1 MARSTDA
8 QKAERLN
15 AAHRL
20 LARGQSVGE
29 AALSLSRQFTMSRRQ
44 AYRYIE
50 EAQLIGRPVPVVET
64 ATAVTFKLPP
74 SLVDAVRARA
84 AAEGT
89 TISDMVSRALRAFLG
104 EAVGVVAAL
113 DDLRAAGATRLSP
126 RQPGFA
132 CRPMRPPLG
141 HRPGAVGLGRV
152 AGLL

>member
-29 AALSLSRQFTMSRRQ
+29 AALSLSRQFAMSRRQ

-50 EAQLIGRPVPVVET
+50 KAQLIGRPVPVVET

-89 TISDMVSRALRAFLG
+89 TISEMVSRALRAFLV
-104 EAVGVVAAL
+104 EAG
-113 DDLRAAGATRLSP
+113 GN
-126 RQPGFA
+126 G
-132 CRPMRPPLG
+132 
-141 HRPGAVGLGRV
+141 
-152 AGLL
+152 

>member
-20 LARGQSVGE
+20 LARGQSLGE
-29 AALSLSRQFTMSRRQ
+29 VALSMSRQFAMSRRQ

-50 EAQLIGRPVPVVET
+50 EAQLIGRPVPVAEA

-84 AAEGT
+84 ATEGT
-89 TISDMVSRALRAFLG
+89 TISDMVSRALREFLG
-104 EAVGVVAAL
+104 EAG
-113 DDLRAAGATRLSP
+113 
-126 RQPGFA
+126 
-132 CRPMRPPLG
+132 G
-141 HRPGAVGLGRV
+141 HG
-152 AGLL
+152 

>member
-29 AALSLSRQFTMSRRQ
+29 AALLSRQFTMSRRQ

-84 AAEGT
+84 AAEGA

-104 EAVGVVAAL
+104 EAG
-113 DDLRAAGATRLSP
+113 GN
-126 RQPGFA
+126 G
-132 CRPMRPPLG
+132 
-141 HRPGAVGLGRV
+141 
-152 AGLL
+152 

>member
-1 MARSTDA
+1 MSRSTDA

-29 AALSLSRQFTMSRRQ
+29 AAVALPRQFAMASRQ

-50 EAQLIGRPVPVVET
+50 EAQWTARPVPVIET

-104 EAVGVVAAL
+104 EAG
-113 DDLRAAGATRLSP
+113 GN
-126 RQPGFA
+126 G
-132 CRPMRPPLG
+132 
-141 HRPGAVGLGRV
+141 
-152 AGLL
+152 

>member
-1 MARSTDA
+1 MSRSTDA

-29 AALSLSRQFTMSRRQ
+29 AALSLSRQFGMSRRQ

-50 EAQLIGRPVPVVET
+50 EAQLIGRPVPVVE
-64 ATAVTFKLPP
+64 AARAVTFKLPP

-89 TISDMVSRALRAFLG
+89 TISDMVIFHSSMDAEFFGLSYVAFPACKLCKLMPVG
-104 EAVGVVAAL
+104 ELYRTPSAYISHN
-113 DDLRAAGATRLSP
+113 TRSI
-126 RQPGFA
+126 
-132 CRPMRPPLG
+132 CRE
-141 HRPGAVGLGRV
+141 
-152 AGLL
+152 

>member
-20 LARGQSVGE
+20 LARGQSLGE
-29 AALSLSRQFTMSRRQ
+29 VALSMSRQFAMSRRQ

-50 EAQLIGRPVPVVET
+50 EAQLIGRPVPVAEA

-89 TISDMVSRALRAFLG
+89 TISDMVSRALREFLG
-104 EAVGVVAAL
+104 EAG
-113 DDLRAAGATRLSP
+113 
-126 RQPGFA
+126 
-132 CRPMRPPLG
+132 G
-141 HRPGAVGLGRV
+141 HG
-152 AGLL
+152 